1 MLLEGKVAIVT
12 GGTRGIGYETV
23 RQFLLQGAKVA
34 LFGSRKETVDVAIA
48 KLKEEN
54 SGFAVIGLY
63 PKLTSE
69 VEVKSAFDSVKN
81 EFGKIDVL
89 INNAGISSHTKLLD
103 FSEDEYDKI
112 ADLNIKSVFVCS
124 KVAVPYLT
132 ETKGVI
138 LNTSSMVSR
147 DGQPSGVMYPA
158 SKYAVNGI
166 TQSLSR
172 ELAPLGIRVNA
183 VAPGITETEMLSALP
198 KNMIE
203 PLIKTI
209 PLGRIGTPTD
219 IANAFVFLAS
229 DMVLVLSSQWKDF
242 IETTLG
248 IHEHVKVLYNPIIS
262 LPLVGKRYEKK
273 KYILFAG
280 TVDKRKGYHDLIVSF
295 SMCSMSFPDWRLL
308 IAGNG
313 EIDEGKS
320 LAYHLG
326 IADKVKFLGWITGDE
341 KDSVFGEASI
351 YCLPSYAEGFPMSV
365 LDAWA
370 YGLPVVCTPVGGI
383 MDVAKDGENI
393 MLFNPGDTTKLSEE
407 LSLLMGDIRLRESI
421 ALHSQT
427 LSESIFNLS
436 RINSQLGDL
445 YKQLLGE

>member
-54 SGFAVIGLY
+54 SEFSVIGLY

-124 KVAVPYLT
+124 KVAVPYLA

-183 VAPGITETEMLSALP
+183 VAPGITETEMVSALP

-203 PLIKTI
+203 PLIKSI

-229 DMVLVLSSQWKDF
+229 DMAS
-242 IETTLG
+242 
-248 IHEHVKVLYNPIIS
+248 Y
-262 LPLVGKRYEKK
+262 
-273 KYILFAG
+273 
-280 TVDKRKGYHDLIVSF
+280 
-295 SMCSMSFPDWRLL
+295 
-308 IAGNG
+308 
-313 EIDEGKS
+313 
-320 LAYHLG
+320 
-326 IADKVKFLGWITGDE
+326 ITGD
-341 KDSVFGEASI
+341 
-351 YCLPSYAEGFPMSV
+351 V
-365 LDAWA
+365 LR
-370 YGLPVVCTPVGGI
+370 V
-383 MDVAKDGENI
+383 DGAAR
-393 MLFNPGDTTKLSEE
+393 T
-407 LSLLMGDIRLRESI
+407 
-421 ALHSQT
+421 
-427 LSESIFNLS
+427 
-436 RINSQLGDL
+436 
-445 YKQLLGE
+445 